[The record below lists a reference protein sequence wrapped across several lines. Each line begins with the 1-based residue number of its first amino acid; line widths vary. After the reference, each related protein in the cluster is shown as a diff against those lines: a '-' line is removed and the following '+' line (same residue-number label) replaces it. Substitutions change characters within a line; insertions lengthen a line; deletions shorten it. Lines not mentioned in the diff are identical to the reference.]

1 MCRKHLL
8 GEHNEIHMFIGAI
21 KKHKKLHGYLKNNLF
36 EPKSLWDRHANIV
49 QEMLNRGY
57 NHQSELEV
65 VDISTLPDIKIDADK
80 SLIDLITRC
89 NSCRDHMISLDV

>member
-1 MCRKHLL
+1 
-8 GEHNEIHMFIGAI
+8 
-21 KKHKKLHGYLKNNLF
+21 
-36 EPKSLWDRHANIV
+36 
-49 QEMLNRGY
+49 MLNRGY

-89 NSCRDHMISLDV
+89 NSCRDHMISLDM